1 VSVRV
6 RLGARLGPLNEL
18 SVVSGFSQV
27 GQSVL
32 LMDNDVHSPTLV
44 RPCSDGLTSL
54 RIFSGP
60 YPTCGGGDGRAN
72 RSILAGRVQ
81 QVAPRITL
89 VDRWMPLLSEP
100 AQQSRVEPRPPPAR

>member
-27 GQSVL
+27 GQGVF

-44 RPCSDGLTSL
+44 RPCSGGLTSL
-54 RIFSGP
+54 RILSGLHVS
-60 YPTCGGGDGRAN
+60 CGRGHGRATV
-72 RSILAGRVQ
+72 ILADRARQ
-81 QVAPRITL
+81 IAPRITP
-89 VDRWMPLLSEP
+89 VDRWMPLLTAP